1 MSVVGDKRNLLKCES
16 TKVVL
21 ECVQRQKPCAS
32 SKKSPGQGVTK
43 DSGPPI
49 SRSKVTK
56 PKLVIV
62 KSQNCSTPG
71 PSGEQCPRLTQKK
84 TQKRKKPVIFDS
96 DDSDLDFGEQSV
108 GSVVK
113 KRYVPATSCSSL
125 ESEGTGSCEGVGSCE
140 GAGSCEGRGIKGNSV
155 NEAIQLDSDSND

>member
-1 MSVVGDKRNLLKCES
+1 MSVLGDKRNLLNCES

-21 ECVQRQKPCAS
+21 ECVQRQKLCS
-32 SKKSPGQGVTK
+32 RSQKSPGQGVPK

-62 KSQNCSTPG
+62 KSQNSSTPG
-71 PSGEQCPRLTQKK
+71 PSGEQCSRLSQTK
-84 TQKRKKPVIFDS
+84 TWKRKKPVIFDS

-113 KRYVPATSCSSL
+113 KRYVLALSCTSL
-125 ESEGTGSCEGVGSCE
+125 ESEGTGSCEG
-140 GAGSCEGRGIKGNSV
+140 AGSCEGQGSKGNSV